1 MFGSLDISAS
11 ALVAQRTRLETISAN
26 IAGAQAIEDAGG
38 SYEPFKRRV
47 AVLAQG
53 DPTSGKQEGVH
64 VREILQ
70 QPAYKDKFEP
80 DSPYADPATGM
91 VKYPDISSEV
101 EVINAM
107 AAFRA
112 YEANV
117 TAAEATKSM
126 MQASLRLLA

>member
-1 MFGSLDISAS
+1 MFGSLNTSAS

-26 IAGAQAIEDAGG
+26 IANANSIEGPNGEYD
-38 SYEPFKRRV
+38 PFKRRI
-47 AVLAQG
+47 AVFAQG
-53 DPTSGKQEGVH
+53 DPATGSDQGVH
-64 VREILQ
+64 VREIMQL
-70 QPAYKDKFEP
+70 PKFTQKYEP

-91 VKYPDISSEV
+91 VKYPDISPET

-126 MQASLRLLA
+126 VQASLRLLA